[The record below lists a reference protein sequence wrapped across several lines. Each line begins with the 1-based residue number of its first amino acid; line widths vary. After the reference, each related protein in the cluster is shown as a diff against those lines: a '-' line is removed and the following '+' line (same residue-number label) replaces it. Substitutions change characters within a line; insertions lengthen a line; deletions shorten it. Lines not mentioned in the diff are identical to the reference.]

1 LASFL
6 LGTLPIPIAA
16 AEFLKSCGANV
27 LHTENTSINWF
38 GNETVYFTFG
48 DYCNNN
54 NKMKP
59 TKVITLLGEEIV
71 EITIRVIVNFQCKTL
86 LKLTYYEGI
95 ILWLCKKKPAMVLSS
110 SCIKTLMY
118 TSKPPT

>member
-1 LASFL
+1 
-6 LGTLPIPIAA
+6 
-16 AEFLKSCGANV
+16 
-27 LHTENTSINWF
+27 
-38 GNETVYFTFG
+38 
-48 DYCNNN
+48 
-54 NKMKP
+54 MKP